1 MIKIENRLS
10 TTIQHMYVHPHEKA
24 QNLLVKN
31 NWKHG
36 PTHKNSLRMIEL
48 MDVTKEVVVL
58 ESWQENLG

>member
-1 MIKIENRLS
+1 MIKIENRFS
-10 TTIQHMYVHPHEKA
+10 TTIQPHEKA

-31 NWKHG
+31 NWKHS